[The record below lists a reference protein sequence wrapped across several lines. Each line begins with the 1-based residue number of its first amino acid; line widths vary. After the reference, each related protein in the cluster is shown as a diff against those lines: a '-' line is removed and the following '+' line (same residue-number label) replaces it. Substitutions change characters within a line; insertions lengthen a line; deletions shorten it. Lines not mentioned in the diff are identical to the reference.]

1 MPNIESLKKLFN
13 LKRDPKLILN
23 WSTTS
28 EKTKATFLLAKKKKR
43 KETFNLQ
50 ILIFKKTIGIL
61 I

>member
-28 EKTKATFLLAKKKKR
+28 EKTKATFLLAKKKK
-43 KETFNLQ
+43 KGKKH
-50 ILIFKKTIGIL
+50 LIFKSWFLKKQL
-61 I
+61 EF

>member
-28 EKTKATFLLAKKKKR
+28 EKTKATFLLAKKKKG
-43 KETFNLQ
+43 KKH
-50 ILIFKKTIGIL
+50 LIFKSRFLKKQL
-61 I
+61 EF